1 MLSIAIIGLG
11 TFGEKIIDTIQDS
24 DVDIIIIDKDRDI
37 VEKYKDIARDSYI
50 TDAIDSKMLHKIIP
64 EDIDT
69 VVVDLGAQME
79 SSILVTN
86 ELKKMGVK
94 KIVVKAS
101 SNQHGEILKI
111 VGATHIV
118 FPDEDAA
125 QRITPLLISSV
136 LFDYIKLSSSFGIAE
151 IKVKKELEG
160 KTLEESRFRQTY
172 NLNVIAY
179 RENQEDEFIDIQ
191 GATTLKEGMRV
202 LVAGSDENINK
213 YIEEKSDNLSES
225 TSDKKRKSSF
235 FGKFFNF
242 GKK

>member
-160 KTLEESRFRQTY
+160 KTLAESRFRQTY

-235 FGKFFNF
+235 FGKFSNF